1 MSDLKNLTGHKQIL
15 VVDNDNGRSQQLA
28 TVLSFVGEHFTC
40 CSQEQ
45 LTSFLKDSSHILTVI
60 LAGDITEQTVKQVN
74 ENPSMPFILHD
85 LLDANILS
93 THVNVIGSLSTPL
106 NYAQLTELIH
116 HCHQYH
122 NKLPRTGSN
131 LGSTALFRSLVG
143 TSEPMAQVRFLIE
156 QVAKTPASVLVLG
169 ESGTGKEVVARN
181 IHNLSERAKGSF
193 VPVNCGAIPAE
204 LLESEL
210 FGHEK
215 GAFTGAISTR
225 KGRFEL
231 AEGGTLFL
239 DEIGDMP
246 QPMQVKLLRVLQER
260 TFERVGGSKSIKA
273 DVRIIA
279 ATHQNLEGM
288 IKDGG
293 FREDLFYRLNVFPI
307 ETPALRERKEDIPLL
322 LKELLT
328 RFEAEQNKT
337 VRFTEKAIESL
348 MEHPWDGNVR
358 ELSNLIERML
368 IMYGEQIVDVA
379 ELPFKYQHID
389 AQVYNPEYP
398 EELQEQDAINELFAG
413 FDYDGYDD
421 DNSEEDEEDSASED
435 VIINA
440 NDASV
445 LPEQG
450 LNLKEHLA
458 ELEVSL
464 ITQSLTKHDFV
475 VARAAETLGMR
486 RTTLVEKML
495 QHMYS
500 HLMIKYQLRLLL
512 NRHHL
517 QPLIF
522 YVLTLALSCCCL
534 FK

>member
-1 MSDLKNLTGHKQIL
+1 MQLSGHKQIL
-15 VVDNDNGRSQQLA
+15 IIDNDVSRAHQMG
-28 TVLSFVGEHFTC
+28 TVLSFVGEHFIQC
-40 CSQEQ
+40 VQEQ
-45 LTSFLKDSSHILTVI
+45 ATEAFKESAHLLTVI
-60 LAGDITEQTVKQVN
+60 LSGELTSATASLVKS
-74 ENPSMPFILHD
+74 NPKIPFLLHD
-85 LLDANILS
+85 VVDSNALNGF
-93 THVNVIGSLSTPL
+93 VNVIANLSTPL

-122 NKLPRTGSN
+122 NKLPRTGSK
-131 LGSTALFRSLVG
+131 LSSSALFRSLVG
-143 TSEPMAQVRFLIE
+143 TSEPMNEVRFLIE
-156 QVAKTPASVLVLG
+156 QVAKTPATVLVLG

-181 IHNLSERAKGSF
+181 IHNLSERAKGTF
-193 VPVNCGAIPAE
+193 VPINCGAIPAE

-260 TFERVGGSKSIKA
+260 TFERVGGSKSLKA

-279 ATHQNLEGM
+279 ATHQNLEDM
-288 IKDGG
+288 IKEGS
-293 FREDLFYRLNVFPI
+293 FREDLYYRLNVFPI

-328 RFEAEQNKT
+328 RFEHDQNKT

-348 MEHPWDGNVR
+348 MEHPWAGNVR

-368 IMYGEQIVDVA
+368 IMYGDQIVDVA
-379 ELPFKYQHID
+379 ELPHKYQHIE
-389 AQVYNPEYP
+389 VEEYTPEYP
-398 EELQEQDAINELFAG
+398 EELQEQDAINEMFSG
-413 FDYDGYDD
+413 FDYDEYEESESD
-421 DNSEEDEEDSASED
+421 DNSASEP
-435 VIINA
+435 VIEATSNTG
-440 NDASV
+440 V
-445 LPEQG
+445 LPSEG

-458 ELEVSL
+458 TLEISL
-464 ITQSLTKHDFV
+464 ISQSLAKHDYV

-486 RTTLVEKML
+486 RTTLVEKMRKYEL
-495 QHMYS
+495 QKPT
-500 HLMIKYQLRLLL
+500 I
-512 NRHHL
+512 
-517 QPLIF
+517 
-522 YVLTLALSCCCL
+522 
-534 FK
+534 

>member
-1 MSDLKNLTGHKQIL
+1 MNPTPNLQGHKQIL
-15 VVDNDNGRSQQLA
+15 IVDNNTSRAEQMA
-28 TVLSFVGEHFTC
+28 VVLSFVGEHFIQCTQDEVEGVFKE
-40 CSQEQ
+40 SEH
-45 LTSFLKDSSHILTVI
+45 LLTVI
-60 LAGDITEQTVKQVN
+60 LSGELMSDTAELVKVN
-74 ENPSMPFILHD
+74 PKIPFLLHD
-85 LLDANILS
+85 VVDANALNGY
-93 THVNVIGSLSTPL
+93 VNVIASISTPL

-122 NKLPRTGSN
+122 NKLPRTGQRLNS
-131 LGSTALFRSLVG
+131 SALFRSLVG
-143 TSEPMAQVRFLIE
+143 TSKSMNEVRFLIE
-156 QVAKTPASVLVLG
+156 QVAKNPASVLVLG

-181 IHNLSERAKGSF
+181 IHNLSDRAKGTF

-260 TFERVGGSKSIKA
+260 TFERVGGSKSLKA

-279 ATHQNLEGM
+279 ATHQNLEDM
-288 IKDGG
+288 IKTGE

-322 LKELLT
+322 LQELLT
-328 RFEAEQNKT
+328 RFEHDQGKSI
-337 VRFTEKAIESL
+337 RFTEKAIESL
-348 MEHPWDGNVR
+348 MEHSWDGNVR

-368 IMYGEQIVDVA
+368 IMYGDQVVDVA
-379 ELPFKYQHID
+379 ELPHKYQHID
-389 AQVYNPEYP
+389 VEEYTPQYP

-413 FDYDGYDD
+413 FDYDEVTDENETEFDSQETESNG
-421 DNSEEDEEDSASED
+421 NSS
-435 VIINA
+435 N
-440 NDASV
+440 ASV
-445 LPEQG
+445 LPSEG
-450 LNLKEHLA
+450 INLKEHLA
-458 ELEVSL
+458 DLEVSL
-464 ITQSLTKHDFV
+464 ITQALTKHDYV

-486 RTTLVEKML
+486 RTTLVEKMRKYNL
-495 QHMYS
+495 QKS
-500 HLMIKYQLRLLL
+500 
-512 NRHHL
+512 
-517 QPLIF
+517 
-522 YVLTLALSCCCL
+522 
-534 FK
+534 

>member
-1 MSDLKNLTGHKQIL
+1 MLQSSINSNEHGHKQIL
-15 VVDNDNGRSQQLA
+15 VVDNDAARAHQLA
-28 TVLSFVGEHFTC
+28 TVLSFIGEHFVQ
-40 CSQEQ
+40 CSQAEIAPCFSENEH
-45 LTSFLKDSSHILTVI
+45 LLTVI
-60 LAGDITEQTVKQVN
+60 LTGELSPLTVEVVK
-74 ENPSMPFILHD
+74 ENPKVPF
-85 LLDANILS
+85 LLYDVFDESVLS
-93 THVNVIGSLSTPL
+93 NYVNVIGTITTIL

-116 HCHQYH
+116 HCHHYH
-122 NKLPRTGSN
+122 NKLPRSGNHLS
-131 LGSTALFRSLVG
+131 SSMLFRSLVG
-143 TSEPMAQVRFLIE
+143 TSKSMNEVRFLIE

-181 IHNLSERAKGSF
+181 IHNLSSRAAGTF
-193 VPVNCGAIPAE
+193 VPINCGAIPAE

-279 ATHQNLEGM
+279 ATHQNLEAM
-288 IKDGG
+288 IKEGT
-293 FREDLFYRLNVFPI
+293 FREDLYYRLNVFPI

-328 RFEAEQNKT
+328 RLEHEQEKT

-348 MEHPWDGNVR
+348 MEHSWGGNVR

-368 IMYGEQIVDVA
+368 IMYGDQIVDVA
-379 ELPFKYQHID
+379 ELPFKYQHIE
-389 AQVYNPEYP
+389 VEEYTPEYP
-398 EELQEQDAINELFAG
+398 EELQEQDAINELFAS
-413 FDYDGYDD
+413 FDYDDTEDD
-421 DNSEEDEEDSASED
+421 DIEEKTFEDTLNISTVD
-435 VIINA
+435 I
-440 NDASV
+440 
-445 LPEQG
+445 LPNEG

-458 ELEVSL
+458 DLEISL
-464 ITQSLTKHDFV
+464 ISQSLVKHDYV

-486 RTTLVEKML
+486 RTTLVEKMRKYNL
-495 QHMYS
+495 Q
-500 HLMIKYQLRLLL
+500 K
-512 NRHHL
+512 
-517 QPLIF
+517 P
-522 YVLTLALSCCCL
+522 A
-534 FK
+534 

>member
-1 MSDLKNLTGHKQIL
+1 MNETATLIGHKQIL
-15 VVDNDNGRSQQLA
+15 VVDNDAGRSQQLTTILA
-28 TVLSFVGEHFTC
+28 FVGEHYIH

-45 LTSFLKDSSHILTVI
+45 AGNMLSDTSHILTVI
-60 LAGDITEQTVKQVN
+60 LTGNVSIDCASLIKA
-74 ENPSMPFILHD
+74 NPSVPFILHD
-85 LLDANILS
+85 VLDANELATS
-93 THVNVIGSLSTPL
+93 VNVIGTLFAPL

-122 NKLPRTGSN
+122 NKLPRKAMK
-131 LGSTALFRSLVG
+131 LGRSALFRSLIG
-143 TSEPMAQVRFLIE
+143 SSEMMAQVRFLIE

-181 IHNLSERAKGSF
+181 IHNLSERAKAPF
-193 VPVNCGAIPAE
+193 VPLNCGAIPAE

-273 DVRIIA
+273 NVRIIA
-279 ATHQNLEGM
+279 ATHQDLEEM
-288 IKDGG
+288 IKAGS

-328 RFEAEQNKT
+328 RFEHEQGKT
-337 VRFTEKAIESL
+337 LRFTEKAIESL
-348 MEHPWDGNVR
+348 MEHPWAGNVR

-389 AQVYNPEYP
+389 VQVYNPEYP
-398 EELQEQDAINELFAG
+398 EELQEQDVINELFSG
-413 FDYDGYDD
+413 FDYDDD
-421 DNSEEDEEDSASED
+421 DEVCDEPQLDSQSVNDQKNS
-435 VIINA
+435 V
-440 NDASV
+440 DAAL
-445 LPEQG
+445 LPTDG

-458 ELEVSL
+458 DLEVSL
-464 ITQSLTKHDFV
+464 IKQSLVKHDFV

-486 RTTLVEKML
+486 RTTLVEKMRKYDL
-495 QHMYS
+495 QKPS
-500 HLMIKYQLRLLL
+500 E
-512 NRHHL
+512 
-517 QPLIF
+517 
-522 YVLTLALSCCCL
+522 
-534 FK
+534 

>member
-1 MSDLKNLTGHKQIL
+1 MSTTTGFPGHKKIII
-15 VVDNDNGRSQQLA
+15 VDNDESRAHQMA
-28 TVLSFVGEHFTC
+28 TVLSFVGEHFVQCT
-40 CSQEQ
+40 QAQ
-45 LTSFLKDSSHILTVI
+45 
-60 LAGDITEQTVKQVN
+60 A
-74 ENPSMPFILHD
+74 
-85 LLDANILS
+85 
-93 THVNVIGSLSTPL
+93 VNVINERENILTAILSGELTPETVALAKNNPKIPFLLHDVVDANALSGYVNVIASLSIPL
-106 NYAQLTELIH
+106 NYAHLTELIH

-122 NKLPRTGSN
+122 NKLPRTCAKIS
-131 LGSTALFRSLVG
+131 SSALFRSLVG
-143 TSEPMAQVRFLIE
+143 SSKAMNEVRFLIE
-156 QVAKTPASVLVLG
+156 QVAQTPASVLVLG

-181 IHNLSERAKGSF
+181 IHNLSERAKNNF

-260 TFERVGGSKSIKA
+260 TFERVGGSKSLKA

-279 ATHQNLEGM
+279 ATHQNLEDM
-288 IKDGG
+288 IKTGD

-322 LKELLT
+322 LKELLA
-328 RFEAEQNKT
+328 RFEEVQAKS

-348 MEHPWDGNVR
+348 MEHPWHGNVR

-368 IMYGEQIVDVA
+368 IMYGDQIVDVA
-379 ELPFKYQHID
+379 ELPTKYQHID
-389 AQVYNPEYP
+389 VEAYTPEYP

-413 FDYDGYDD
+413 FDYDDD
-421 DNSEEDEEDSASED
+421 ESEGEQAQSIESTENGNELDSPM
-435 VIINA
+435 N
-440 NDASV
+440 V
-445 LPEQG
+445 LPSEG
-450 LNLKEHLA
+450 LNLKEFLA
-458 ELEVSL
+458 DLEISL
-464 ITQSLTKHDFV
+464 ISQSLIKHDYV

-486 RTTLVEKML
+486 RTTLVEKMRKYDL
-495 QHMYS
+495 Q
-500 HLMIKYQLRLLL
+500 K
-512 NRHHL
+512 
-517 QPLIF
+517 P
-522 YVLTLALSCCCL
+522 A
-534 FK
+534 

>member
-1 MSDLKNLTGHKQIL
+1 MSDNLAVTGHKQIL
-15 VVDNDNGRSQQLA
+15 VVDNDAGRSQQLN
-28 TVLSFVGEHFTC
+28 TVLAFVGEHFIH

-45 LTSFLKDSSHILTVI
+45 ALETLADSSHILTVI
-60 LAGDITEQTVKQVN
+60 LTGDVSNACADLVKA
-74 ENPSMPFILHD
+74 NPSLPFILHD
-85 LLDANILS
+85 VLDKSEL
-93 THVNVIGSLSTPL
+93 TTCVNVIGTLSTPL

-122 NKLPRTGSN
+122 NKLPRSGSK
-131 LGSTALFRSLVG
+131 LGTSPLFRSLVG

-181 IHNLSERAKGSF
+181 IHNLSERSKESF

-273 DVRIIA
+273 NVRIVA
-279 ATHQNLEGM
+279 ATHQDLEEM
-288 IKDGG
+288 IKEGG

-328 RFEAEQNKT
+328 RFEHEQGKT

-348 MEHPWDGNVR
+348 MEHPWAGNVR

-398 EELQEQDAINELFAG
+398 EELQEQDAINDLFSG
-413 FDYDGYDD
+413 FDYEDD
-421 DNSEEDEEDSASED
+421 DEEVDEQLSEADVTNNQEVSTSGLLPSE
-435 VIINA
+435 
-440 NDASV
+440 
-445 LPEQG
+445 G

-458 ELEVSL
+458 DLEVSL
-464 ITQSLTKHDFV
+464 IKQSLVKHDYV

-486 RTTLVEKML
+486 RTTLVEKMRKYDL
-495 QHMYS
+495 Q
-500 HLMIKYQLRLLL
+500 K
-512 NRHHL
+512 
-517 QPLIF
+517 P
-522 YVLTLALSCCCL
+522 AE
-534 FK
+534 

>member
-1 MSDLKNLTGHKQIL
+1 MHLTGHKQIL
-15 VVDNDNGRSQQLA
+15 IIDNEVGRADQMA
-28 TVLSFVGEHFTC
+28 TVLSFVGEHFVQC
-40 CSQEQ
+40 VQEQ
-45 LTSFLKDSSHILTVI
+45 AIEALKESEHLLTVI
-60 LAGDITEQTVKQVN
+60 LSGNLTPVTASLVKS
-74 ENPSMPFILHD
+74 NPKMPFLLHD
-85 LLDANILS
+85 VVDANALNG
-93 THVNVIGSLSTPL
+93 HVNVIASLTTPL

-122 NKLPRTGSN
+122 NKLPRTGEKLNS
-131 LGSTALFRSLVG
+131 SALFRSLVG
-143 TSEPMAQVRFLIE
+143 TSKLMNEVRFLIE
-156 QVAKTPASVLVLG
+156 QVAKTPATVLVLG

-181 IHNLSERAKGSF
+181 IHNLSTRAKGTF
-193 VPVNCGAIPAE
+193 VPINCGAIPAE

-260 TFERVGGSKSIKA
+260 TFERVGGSKSLKA

-279 ATHQNLEGM
+279 ATHQNLEEM
-288 IKDGG
+288 IKEGS
-293 FREDLFYRLNVFPI
+293 FREDLYYRLNVFPI

-328 RFEAEQNKT
+328 RFEHEQERT

-348 MEHPWDGNVR
+348 MEHPWHGNVR

-379 ELPFKYQHID
+379 ELPHKYQHIE
-389 AQVYNPEYP
+389 VEEYTPEYP
-398 EELQEQDAINELFAG
+398 EELQEQDAINELFSG
-413 FDYDGYDD
+413 FDYDDD
-421 DNSEEDEEDSASED
+421 SDT
-435 VIINA
+435 
-440 NDASV
+440 DASAKDGSAV
-445 LPEQG
+445 ENADASIKTSLLPHEG

-458 ELEVSL
+458 TLEISL
-464 ITQSLTKHDFV
+464 ISQSLIKHDYV

-486 RTTLVEKML
+486 RTTLVEKMR
-495 QHMYS
+495 
-500 HLMIKYQLRLLL
+500 KYDL
-512 NRHHL
+512 HK
-517 QPLIF
+517 P
-522 YVLTLALSCCCL
+522 A
-534 FK
+534 

>member
-1 MSDLKNLTGHKQIL
+1 MNSTLHLQGHKQIL
-15 VVDNDNGRSQQLA
+15 IIDNNVSRAHQMA
-28 TVLSFVGEHFTC
+28 TVLSFVGEHFVQCT
-40 CSQEQ
+40 QEQ
-45 LTSFLKDSSHILTVI
+45 AAVTFKESEHLLTVI
-60 LAGDITEQTVKQVN
+60 LSGELSPATALLVKS
-74 ENPSMPFILHD
+74 NPKIPFLLHD
-85 LLDANILS
+85 VVDVNALNGC
-93 THVNVIGSLSTPL
+93 VNVIASLSTPL

-122 NKLPRTGSN
+122 NKLPRTGN
-131 LGSTALFRSLVG
+131 KLGSSALFRSLVG
-143 TSEPMAQVRFLIE
+143 TSKLMTEVRFLIE
-156 QVAKTPASVLVLG
+156 QVAKNPASVLVLG

-181 IHNLSERAKGSF
+181 IHNLSDRAKSSF
-193 VPVNCGAIPAE
+193 VPINCGAIPAE

-260 TFERVGGSKSIKA
+260 TFERVGGSKSLKA

-279 ATHQNLEGM
+279 ATHQNLEDM
-288 IKDGG
+288 IKTGE
-293 FREDLFYRLNVFPI
+293 FREDLYYRLNVFPI

-328 RFEAEQNKT
+328 RFEHEQDRT

-348 MEHPWDGNVR
+348 MEHSWDGNVR

-368 IMYGEQIVDVA
+368 IMYGDQIVDVA
-379 ELPFKYQHID
+379 ELPHKYQHID
-389 AQVYNPEYP
+389 AEEYTPEYP
-398 EELQEQDAINELFAG
+398 EELQEQDAINELFSG
-413 FDYDGYDD
+413 FDYDDENLDEKENDD
-421 DNSEEDEEDSASED
+421 LSIESNDTTSNASILPSE
-435 VIINA
+435 
-440 NDASV
+440 
-445 LPEQG
+445 G

-458 ELEVSL
+458 ELEISL
-464 ITQSLTKHDFV
+464 ISQSLTKHGYV

-486 RTTLVEKML
+486 RTTLVEKMRKYDL
-495 QHMYS
+495 Q
-500 HLMIKYQLRLLL
+500 K
-512 NRHHL
+512 
-517 QPLIF
+517 P
-522 YVLTLALSCCCL
+522 A
-534 FK
+534 

>member
-1 MSDLKNLTGHKQIL
+1 MNDTIALTGHKQII
-15 VVDNDNGRSQQLA
+15 VIDNDAARAQQLS
-28 TVLSFVGEHFTC
+28 TVLAFVGEHFIHC
-40 CSQEQ
+40 PQEQ
-45 LTSFLKDSSHILTVI
+45 ATEKLADRSHILTVI
-60 LAGDITEQTVKQVN
+60 LTGNVSAECASLIKA
-74 ENPSMPFILHD
+74 NPSVPFILHD
-85 LLDANILS
+85 VLDANEL
-93 THVNVIGSLSTPL
+93 TLNVNVIGILTTPL
-106 NYAQLTELIH
+106 NYAQLTELVH

-122 NKLPRTGSN
+122 NKLPRSGSKP
-131 LGSTALFRSLVG
+131 GSSALFRSLVG

-181 IHNLSERAKGSF
+181 IHNLSERSNEAF

-273 DVRIIA
+273 NVRIVA
-279 ATHQNLEGM
+279 ATHQDLEVM
-288 IKDGG
+288 IKEGR

-322 LKELLT
+322 LQELLS
-328 RFEAEQNKT
+328 RFEHEQSKT

-348 MEHPWDGNVR
+348 MEHPWAGNVR

-379 ELPFKYQHID
+379 ELPYKYQHVD

-398 EELQEQDAINELFAG
+398 EELQEQDAINDLFSG
-413 FDYDGYDD
+413 FDYDDD
-421 DNSEEDEEDSASED
+421 DSEEAEVSIETDINQAQIAAS
-435 VIINA
+435 
-440 NDASV
+440 SGL
-445 LPEQG
+445 LPSDG

-458 ELEVSL
+458 DLEVSL
-464 ITQSLTKHDFV
+464 ITQSLRKHDYV

-486 RTTLVEKML
+486 RTTLVEKMRKYNL
-495 QHMYS
+495 QKPS
-500 HLMIKYQLRLLL
+500 E
-512 NRHHL
+512 
-517 QPLIF
+517 
-522 YVLTLALSCCCL
+522 
-534 FK
+534 

>member
-1 MSDLKNLTGHKQIL
+1 MSTTMHLSGHKKIL
-15 VVDNDNGRSQQLA
+15 IIDNDTSRAHQME
-28 TVLSFVGEHFTC
+28 TVLSFVGEHFLQCT
-40 CSQEQ
+40 QEQ
-45 LTSFLKDSSHILTVI
+45 SEGACKNSEHLLTVV
-60 LAGDITEQTVKQVN
+60 LAGDLSPGVINLVEK
-74 ENPSMPFILHD
+74 NPQIPFLLHD
-85 LLDANILS
+85 VVDANALDGYI
-93 THVNVIGSLSTPL
+93 NVIASLSTPL

-122 NKLPRTGSN
+122 NKLPRTGRKFS
-131 LGSTALFRSLVG
+131 SSALFRSLVG
-143 TSEPMAQVRFLIE
+143 TSDSMNEVRFLIE
-156 QVAKTPASVLVLG
+156 QVAKNPASVLVLG

-181 IHNLSERAKGSF
+181 IHNLSDRAKGNF
-193 VPVNCGAIPAE
+193 VPINCGAIPAE

-260 TFERVGGSKSIKA
+260 TFERVGGSKSLKA

-279 ATHQNLEGM
+279 ATHQNLEDM
-288 IKDGG
+288 IKTGE

-328 RFEAEQNKT
+328 RFEHEQGKT
-337 VRFTEKAIESL
+337 VRFTDKAIESL
-348 MEHPWDGNVR
+348 MEHSWDGNVR

-368 IMYGEQIVDVA
+368 IMYGDQIVDVA
-379 ELPFKYQHID
+379 ELPHKYQHID
-389 AQVYNPEYP
+389 VEEYTPEYP
-398 EELQEQDAINELFAG
+398 EELQEQDAINEMFAG
-413 FDYDGYDD
+413 FDYDDD
-421 DNSEEDEEDSASED
+421 ADEQESDDVATESLNVNSN
-435 VIINA
+435 I
-440 NDASV
+440 
-445 LPEQG
+445 LPDDG

-458 ELEVSL
+458 ELEISL
-464 ITQSLTKHDFV
+464 ISQSLSKHDYV

-486 RTTLVEKML
+486 RTTLVEKMRKYNL
-495 QHMYS
+495 Q
-500 HLMIKYQLRLLL
+500 K
-512 NRHHL
+512 
-517 QPLIF
+517 P
-522 YVLTLALSCCCL
+522 A
-534 FK
+534 

>member
-1 MSDLKNLTGHKQIL
+1 MQESSIDSTEHIHKQIL
-15 VVDNDNGRSQQLA
+15 VVDNDVDRAHHLA
-28 TVLSFVGEHFTC
+28 TVLSFVGEHFLQ

-45 LTSFLKDSSHILTVI
+45 IAPFFQKSERLLTVI
-60 LAGDITEQTVKQVN
+60 LTGELSSSLVKVV
-74 ENPSMPFILHD
+74 EKNPRVPF
-85 LLDANILS
+85 LLYDVVDSSVLNRY
-93 THVNVIGSLSTPL
+93 VNVIGDIATVL

-116 HCHQYH
+116 HCHHYY
-122 NKLPRTGSN
+122 NKLPRNGSH
-131 LGSTALFRSLVG
+131 LRSSILFRSLVG
-143 TSEPMAQVRFLIE
+143 TSKAMNDVRFLIE
-156 QVAKTPASVLVLG
+156 QVAKTPATVLVLG

-181 IHNLSERAKGSF
+181 IHNLSSRAAGAF

-279 ATHQNLEGM
+279 ATHQNLEDM
-288 IKDGG
+288 IKEGS
-293 FREDLFYRLNVFPI
+293 FREDLYYRLNVFPI

-322 LKELLT
+322 LTELLT
-328 RFEAEQNKT
+328 RFEYEQAKT

-348 MEHPWDGNVR
+348 MEHSWPGNVR

-368 IMYGEQIVDVA
+368 IMFGDQIVDVA
-379 ELPFKYQHID
+379 ELPSKYQHID
-389 AQVYNPEYP
+389 VVAYTPEYP
-398 EELQEQDAINELFAG
+398 EELQERDAINELFSG
-413 FDYDGYDD
+413 FDYDDD
-421 DNSEEDEEDSASED
+421 EDHGLEEETNNVTQNHSDSG
-435 VIINA
+435 
-440 NDASV
+440 V
-445 LPEQG
+445 LPNEG

-458 ELEVSL
+458 HLEVSL
-464 ITQSLTKHDFV
+464 ISQSLAKHDYV

-486 RTTLVEKML
+486 RTTLVEKMR
-495 QHMYS
+495 
-500 HLMIKYQLRLLL
+500 KY
-512 NRHHL
+512 HL
-517 QPLIF
+517 QKP
-522 YVLTLALSCCCL
+522 V
-534 FK
+534 